1 MLVTGDEEETFG
13 KRQDASL
20 LGIEMWKTGTFLDES
35 SVQHF
40 CLKISC
46 LERSFGPR
54 YEETYTTQ
62 PWNNPLPN
70 DLGSYVIIRTA
81 GLYFPPPGTIRKSM
95 LFNYLKSNFELHMQ
109 HHNCTFWY
117 MMVLNV
123 IEARWWRN
131 SLGKKYP
138 KAGMARKQSIFE
150 SYKNLRN
157 LMKNKVPGK
166 DP

>member
-62 PWNNPLPN
+62 P
-70 DLGSYVIIRTA
+70 
-81 GLYFPPPGTIRKSM
+81 
-95 LFNYLKSNFELHMQ
+95 
-109 HHNCTFWY
+109 
-117 MMVLNV
+117 
-123 IEARWWRN
+123 
-131 SLGKKYP
+131 
-138 KAGMARKQSIFE
+138 
-150 SYKNLRN
+150 
-157 LMKNKVPGK
+157 
-166 DP
+166 